1 MTIRTMPT
9 RGFARLARLSVL
21 LALLGGVS
29 AAIDADA
36 DVASDAR
43 ATPTPTPTNAMTTT
57 RLSPRLFEK
66 TLDLSAHLSPT
77 ASSPPTPFDH
87 AAGYFALNRTRA
99 AEMFYFYFRSRDA
112 AADAPVVLWMT
123 GGPGCSS
130 EIALFY
136 ENGPY
141 RILDDLTLAVTEHGW
156 DTVSNL
162 IYVDQPINTGFS
174 YSDDPRDDVH
184 DERVVAEDML
194 DFLSEFVDAH
204 PELRRVLLTLV
215 PIRPRRRGERR
226 SLRTFAGVSL
236 RPALAF
242 NPDTPRRLSSPTDAF
257 QLHPDGRSYGTPLRG
272 RDFYVTGESYA
283 GHYVPAV
290 SYAAFKA
297 QQSDGVGVGM
307 RLKGLAIGNGLT
319 EPEIQYGAY
328 ADYGLGVDVVS
339 KAAAEIS
346 KKNYPTCAKMIRK
359 CGGGAGSDGPTRE
372 SEARRK
378 LCLAAVEY
386 CSEKVWGPVIKD
398 AGDVNVYDVRKRCV
412 GDLCYDMSNADKFL
426 NQPSV
431 KAALG
436 VKRNITW
443 EACDGSVHRN
453 MMADWMRDL
462 EPTIPPMLEAGL
474 RVLIYAGEEDFIC
487 NWLGNHRWVRAMEW
501 SGKDAFNDARPEPF
515 VVDGVTGGDV
525 TESGNLA
532 FLRVSLAGHMV
543 PMDQPKN
550 AVVMLKRFVAGEPM
564 SGGEWTPNGSSEEK
578 ALLRG
583 RKGKGGAPRRGGGG
597 GGVVTL

>member
-1 MTIRTMPT
+1 
-9 RGFARLARLSVL
+9 
-21 LALLGGVS
+21 
-29 AAIDADA
+29 
-36 DVASDAR
+36 
-43 ATPTPTPTNAMTTT
+43 MTTT

-215 PIRPRRRGERR
+215 PIRPRR
-226 SLRTFAGVSL
+226 
-236 RPALAF
+236 
-242 NPDTPRRLSSPTDAF
+242 
-257 QLHPDGRSYGTPLRG
+257 
-272 RDFYVTGESYA
+272 DFYVTGESYA

-431 KAALG
+431 KVSLG

>member
-1 MTIRTMPT
+1 M
-9 RGFARLARLSVL
+9 
-21 LALLGGVS
+21 
-29 AAIDADA
+29 
-36 DVASDAR
+36 
-43 ATPTPTPTNAMTTT
+43 
-57 RLSPRLFEK
+57 
-66 TLDLSAHLSPT
+66 
-77 ASSPPTPFDH
+77 
-87 AAGYFALNRTRA
+87 
-99 AEMFYFYFRSRDA
+99 
-112 AADAPVVLWMT
+112 
-123 GGPGCSS
+123 
-130 EIALFY
+130 
-136 ENGPY
+136 
-141 RILDDLTLAVTEHGW
+141 
-156 DTVSNL
+156 
-162 IYVDQPINTGFS
+162 
-174 YSDDPRDDVH
+174 
-184 DERVVAEDML
+184 
-194 DFLSEFVDAH
+194 
-204 PELRRVLLTLV
+204 
-215 PIRPRRRGERR
+215 
-226 SLRTFAGVSL
+226 
-236 RPALAF
+236 
-242 NPDTPRRLSSPTDAF
+242 
-257 QLHPDGRSYGTPLRG
+257 
-272 RDFYVTGESYA
+272 
-283 GHYVPAV
+283 
-290 SYAAFKA
+290 
-297 QQSDGVGVGM
+297 
-307 RLKGLAIGNGLT
+307 KGLAIGNGLT

-386 CSEKVWGPVIKD
+386 CSENVWGPVIKD

-431 KAALG
+431 KVSLG

-597 GGVVTL
+597 GGDFFYLSPFS